1 MSGYRMAN
9 KLRNELKLKTPII
22 FLTAKDTENDLLTGF
37 SAGADDYIS
46 KPFSLHEVLA
56 RIKAVLRRTKT
67 EPERTELHVGNMTI
81 DL

>member
-1 MSGYRMAN
+1 MAA
-9 KLRNELKLKTPII
+9 LSSFSSSCESRII
-22 FLTAKDTENDLLTGF
+22 SSLTGF

-67 EPERTELHVGNMTI
+67 EPERTELHVGSMTI
-81 DL
+81 DFVKKLVKTNGEDN